1 MTIKGTVLY
10 YTPEKTERT
19 AKLKAVFVRQG
30 LRIRNVGKDELGETV
45 GYLAGIRG
53 YEPFRPAPA
62 NAEEEAAE
70 NGDNENGGNGKISEI
85 SEIGEIG
92 EIPEEV
98 LVMKGFTRRLID
110 DLLLGI
116 RKAGLP
122 KIALK
127 AIITDQNAGWTFYH
141 LYEEIKKEHEAMS
154 QARDI

>member
-1 MTIKGTVLY
+1 MEIKGTVLY
-10 YTPEKTERT
+10 YTPERSDRT
-19 AKLKAVFVRQG
+19 TKLKSIFVRQG
-30 LRIRNVGKDELGETV
+30 LRIRNIREEEFNETV
-45 GYLAGIRG
+45 GYLAGIKG
-53 YEPFRPAPA
+53 YEKADRSQ
-62 NAEEEAAE
+62 EER
-70 NGDNENGGNGKISEI
+70 
-85 SEIGEIG
+85 

-98 LVMKGFTRRLID
+98 LVMKGFTSRQID